1 MTWKIGLMALGMT
14 LGLSPLFGLNNQ
26 PSSPTLQTPVV
37 ALADTTANESYSGV
51 IGSGDT
57 TVPWTLQNGTL
68 TLKGGT
74 IPPFSGPIF
83 QIGNGQLLT
92 ALQKGNTDNLTM
104 ADFANKVSTIDFAGK
119 VVANANS
126 TSLFARFSNVTSYRH
141 LENLDLSLVTNMSGI
156 FSSNTSLRT
165 FTAPTFADDHPH
177 TLANMFGADTALTY
191 LDLSNLDS
199 QHVTDVSGLAGSCTS
214 LQVLNLAN
222 FSAPLRNDPTKYT
235 DLVTASRSL
244 ADITVNDNV
253 VLSGLNLTLTTA
265 SLQDIDG
272 QAWQEV
278 GPGKVTLLNQTPNAD
293 FTDTK
298 ANYSN
303 YDPQGDTITGYSQL
317 FAMYNGHDDVVTGN
331 RHYVLKPV
339 DSGTARFTT
348 PDPTP
353 SVPSIPTV
361 KPDTAQFDPF
371 TVMATQKIGLYSGK
385 NFSTANRLAW
395 FAKKP
400 QMKQPTFTVIGTD
413 TSTAG
418 HARYHVRDTNPASS
432 TDGQTGY
439 ITANAAYVTHTYY
452 QSAPPVVTVINPGGV
467 KGYGTAALTQPQ
479 TAYRQGA
486 QLTVRKVVTHNQ
498 TTRFLLNNGH
508 YVSANKHFVTL
519 GKQRVP
525 AKVRA
530 KTAVNRYDT
539 VNLSQ
544 KNHHYARQSHHV
556 FKVLG
561 WDYSYGTTTT
571 LSGTLRYR
579 VAGGYITANH
589 QLVQEQ
595 P

>member
-1 MTWKIGLMALGMT
+1 MTLGII

-37 ALADTTANESYSGV
+37 ALADTTTSESYSGV
-51 IGSGDT
+51 MGSGDT

-74 IPPFSGPIF
+74 MPPFSGPIF

-104 ADFANKVSTIDFAGK
+104 ADFANKVTTIDFAGK

-126 TSLFARFSNVTSYRH
+126 ASLFARFSNVTSYRH

-165 FTAPTFADDHPH
+165 FTAPAFTDDHPH
-177 TLANMFGADTALTY
+177 TLANMFSTDTALTY

-199 QHVTDVSGLAGSCTS
+199 QHVTDVSGLAGGCSS

-222 FSAPLRNDPTKYT
+222 FSAPLRHDPTKYT
-235 DLVTASRSL
+235 NLVLNSKAL

-253 VLSGLNLTLTTA
+253 VLSGLNLALNNA
-265 SLQDIDG
+265 LISSNIDG
-272 QAWQEV
+272 TAWQEV
-278 GPGKVTLLNQTPNAD
+278 GPGKVTLLNQTPNSD
-293 FTDTK
+293 FANTR

-303 YDPQGDTITGYSQL
+303 YDPQGDTIAGYSQL

-348 PDPTP
+348 PDPVP
-353 SVPSIPTV
+353 SVPSVPTPA
-361 KPDTAQFDPF
+361 PDTAKFQSFR
-371 TVMATQKIGLYSGK
+371 VSAIKKIGLYNRK
-385 NFSTANRLAW
+385 DFSATNRLAW

-413 TSTAG
+413 TSTTG
-418 HARYHVRDTNPASS
+418 HARYHVRDTNRASS
-432 TDGQTGY
+432 TYDQTGY
-439 ITANAAYVTHTYY
+439 ITANLADTTHTYY
-452 QSAPPVVTVINPGGV
+452 QSAPSVVTIINPGGV
-467 KGYGTAALTQPQ
+467 KGYDTAALAQPKV
-479 TAYRQGA
+479 TYKQGTP
-486 QLTVRKVVTHNQ
+486 LTVKKVVTHGQ

-508 YVSANKHFVTL
+508 YISANKHFVTL
-519 GKQRVP
+519 GKQQVP
-525 AKVRA
+525 TTVRT

-539 VNLSQ
+539 VNLTR
-544 KNHHYARQSHHV
+544 KNQHYAKKAHHV
-556 FKVLG
+556 FKILG
-561 WDYSYGTTTT
+561 WDYSCGTNTTTT
-571 LSGTLRYR
+571 GTLRYR
-579 VAGGYITANH
+579 VAGGYITANRK
-589 QLVQEQ
+589 LVQVQ